1 MREFTT
7 TLGGTA
13 ARIIAPRP
21 GTLDVERFHD
31 VFAGGA
37 LYGLDVESTY
47 LTGAGA
53 WSPDWRLRLV
63 QVATEYEG
71 WVLRPDD
78 PDQAAALRVLLAR
91 PDAEFCS
98 HTQMDTI
105 AVWRGLGA
113 DIAERNLDTHV
124 LAVMSS
130 PDDTPGAADLKSVTT
145 REGMPELARAD
156 AALGRRFEA
165 LYRAAHPEIGRKA
178 VAKTTLEA
186 WGFDNIDLDDPV
198 FLGYAGLDAI
208 AVRRVV
214 PKLVA
219 ASGAPVSLLRNER
232 WLSTQV
238 TKMRIAGWRIDKPA
252 AEALHAETEQ
262 TVARVTAEMAEVT
275 DGLKPTQGKA
285 LVAFFGDQGANWDGH
300 PKTKTGA
307 PSLGDGAVGRLE
319 SPELHPALS
328 DKARRAAA
336 LYGQHAAVLDRL
348 RKTEAIL
355 SGLDDQ
361 CRIHATIYSVGT
373 VTGRMSGAGPN
384 MQNFAKVDRAM
395 RGLVLPDT
403 DDDVLISTDFSQIE
417 LRVLAALAREAVM
430 IEVITGNGDLHQ
442 LTADLLGITRQE
454 AKTVNFLIVYG
465 GGGAKLAAQLNWARS
480 EDECKS
486 IIREYWGKYP
496 AISALKDQLSQVQ
509 DEVVLLSGRRVPV
522 GRTKEG
528 DLRYWANLNYAIQG
542 NARELLAGAWRRF
555 VESNRIP
562 GVRVWLP
569 VHDELVTQAPRK
581 YAQDVADA
589 VREAMTF
596 DFLGVPIVAE
606 SDVLL
611 DEADVSR
618 WMSGDTARKIAQ
630 LKLAA

>member
-31 VFAGGA
+31 VFTGGA

-47 LTGAGA
+47 LVGAGL
-53 WSPDWRLRLV
+53 WNPDWRLRLV

-78 PDQAAALRVLLAR
+78 PDQAAAMRTLLAR
-91 PDAEFCS
+91 TDVEFCS
-98 HTQMDTI
+98 HTQIDTL
-105 AVWRGLGA
+105 AVLRGLGV
-113 DIAERNLDTHV
+113 DIADRNLDTHV
-124 LAVMSS
+124 LAIMSS
-130 PDDTPGAADLKSVTT
+130 PDDTPGASDLKTVTT
-145 REGMPELARAD
+145 RHGMPELKRAD
-156 AALGRRFEA
+156 EVLGRRFEQ
-165 LYRAAHPEIGRKA
+165 LYRAAHPEIGRRQ
-178 VAKTTLEA
+178 VAKATVEA
-186 WGFDNIDLDDPV
+186 WGFDNISLDDPV

-214 PKLVA
+214 PELVA
-219 ASGAPVSLLRNER
+219 GSRAPVHLLRNER
-232 WLSTQV
+232 WLSTQA
-238 TKMRIAGWRIDKPA
+238 TRMRATGWRIDKPA
-252 AEALHAETEQ
+252 AEALHAETEAV
-262 TVARVTAEMAEVT
+262 VAEVTEAMAEVT
-275 DGLKPTQGKA
+275 DGLRPTQYVK
-285 LVAFFGDQGANWDGH
+285 LVEFFGREGADWSNH
-300 PKTKTGA
+300 PKTKNNA

-319 SPELHPALS
+319 STKLHPALS
-328 DKARRAAA
+328 DKARRAAK

-355 SGLDDQ
+355 DGLDDQ
-361 CRIHATIYSVGT
+361 CRLHATILSIGT
-373 VTGRMSGAGPN
+373 VTGRMSGSGPN

-403 DDDVLISTDFSQIE
+403 DEDVLISTDFAQIE

-465 GGGAKLAAQLNWARS
+465 GGGAKLAAQLGWTRT
-480 EDECKS
+480 EDECKG
-486 IIREYWGKYP
+486 IIREYWGQYP
-496 AISALKDQLSQVQ
+496 AIADLRERLQ
-509 DEVVLLSGRRVPV
+509 DETDAITLLSGRRVPV
-522 GRTKEG
+522 GYTKDG
-528 DLRYWANLNYAIQG
+528 DRRYWANLNYSIQG
-542 NARELLAGAWRRF
+542 NARELLVGAWRRF
-555 VESNRIP
+555 VETNKIP
-562 GVRVWLP
+562 GVRIWLP
-569 VHDELVTQAPRK
+569 VHDELVTQAPR
-581 YAQDVADA
+581 ARAADVAEA
-589 VREAMTF
+589 VRAAMTF

-618 WMSGDTARKIAQ
+618 WMSGDTARKIAEM
-630 LKLAA
+630 KVAA

>member
-1 MREFTT
+1 VREFKT
-7 TLGGTA
+7 TLGGDRVT
-13 ARIIAPRP
+13 IVAPRP
-21 GTLDVERFHD
+21 GTFDRERF
-31 VFAGGA
+31 VETFPGGA

-47 LTGAGA
+47 LTGAGLWDPA
-53 WSPDWRLRLV
+53 WRLRTV
-63 QVATEYEG
+63 QLATETEG

-78 PDQAAALRVLLAR
+78 PAQASAVAALLA
-91 PDAEFCS
+91 DESAEFCS
-98 HTQMDTI
+98 HTQIDTL
-105 AVWRGLGA
+105 AVLRGLGV
-113 DIAERNLDTHV
+113 DIADRNLDTHV
-124 LAVMSS
+124 LSIMSA
-130 PDDTPGAADLKSVTT
+130 PDDTLGQADLKTVTT
-145 REGMPELARAD
+145 RFGMPELKRAD
-156 AALGRRFEA
+156 VALGRVFDRM
-165 LYRAAHPEIGRKA
+165 YREAHPEVGRKA
-178 VAKTTLEA
+178 VKVSTLEQF
-186 WGFDNIDLDDPV
+186 GFDNVDLDDPV

-214 PKLVA
+214 PKLVEA
-219 ASGAPVSLLRNER
+219 TRAPVHLLRNER

-238 TKMRIAGWRIDKPA
+238 TRMRATGWRIDRPA
-252 AEALHAETEQ
+252 AEALHAETEAV
-262 TVARVTAEMAEVT
+262 VAEVTAEMAEVT

-285 LVAFFGDQGANWDGH
+285 LVEFFGREGADWSNH
-300 PKTKTGA
+300 PQTKGKA

-319 SPELHPALS
+319 SPALHPDLS
-328 DKARRAAA
+328 AKARRAAA
-336 LYGQHAAVLDRL
+336 LYGRHASVLDRL

-355 SGLDDQ
+355 AGLDCND
-361 CRIHATIYSVGT
+361 RIHATILSIGT
-373 VTGRMSGAGPN
+373 VTGRMSGSGPN

-465 GGGAKLAAQLNWARS
+465 GGGAKLAAQLNWART
-480 EDECKS
+480 EDECKG
-486 IIREYWGKYP
+486 IIREYWGQYP
-496 AISALKDQLSQVQ
+496 AIADLRERLQ
-509 DEVVLLSGRRVPV
+509 DETDAITLLSGRRVPV
-522 GRTKEG
+522 GYTKDG
-528 DLRYWANLNYAIQG
+528 DRRYWANLNYSIQG
-542 NARELLAGAWRRF
+542 NARELLVGAWRRF
-555 VESNRIP
+555 VETNKIP

-569 VHDELVTQAPRK
+569 VHDELVTQAPR
-581 YAQDVADA
+581 ARAAEVAEA
-589 VREAMTF
+589 VRAAMTF

-618 WMSGDTARKIAQ
+618 WMSGDTARKIAE

>member
-1 MREFTT
+1 MREYRTS
-7 TLGGTA
+7 LGGIKVTVV
-13 ARIIAPRP
+13 APRP
-21 GTLDVERFHD
+21 GTLDVARFRET
-31 VFAGGA
+31 FTGPA
-37 LYGLDVESTY
+37 LFGLDVESTY
-47 LTGAGA
+47 LVGAGP
-53 WSPDWRLRLV
+53 WNPDWALRTV
-63 QVATEYEG
+63 QVATETEG

-78 PDQAAALRVLLAR
+78 GVQAAELVRLLGD

-98 HTQMDTI
+98 HTQIDTV
-105 AVWRGLGA
+105 AVLRGLGV
-113 DIAERNLDTHV
+113 DIVDRNLDTHV

-130 PDDTPGAADLKSVTT
+130 PDDTPGAADLKSVTQ
-145 REGMPELARAD
+145 REGMPELKRAD
-156 AALGRRFEA
+156 EALGRRFEE
-165 LYRAAHPEIGRKA
+165 LYRNAHPEIGRKA
-178 VAKTTLEA
+178 IKKTTLEQ

-208 AVRRVV
+208 AVRRAA
-214 PKLVA
+214 PKLMVR
-219 ASGAPVSLLRNER
+219 SGAPAALLRNER
-232 WLSTQV
+232 WLSHQV
-238 TKMRIAGWRIDKPA
+238 TRIKIDGFRIDKPA
-252 AEALHAETEQ
+252 AEALHTETEAV
-262 TVARVTAEMAEVT
+262 VAKVSTELAEIT
-275 DGLKPTQGKA
+275 DGLKPTQGVK
-285 LVAFFGDQGANWDGH
+285 LVEFFTQQGADWSNH
-300 PKTKTGA
+300 PTTKTGA
-307 PSLGDGAVGRLE
+307 PSLGDGAVARLE
-319 SPELHPALS
+319 SSALHPGLTA
-328 DKARRAAA
+328 KARRAAA

-355 SGLDDQ
+355 GGLDANW
-361 CRIHATIYSVGT
+361 RIHPTIYSVGT

-403 DDDVLISTDFSQIE
+403 DDDVFISTDFSQIE

-465 GGGAKLAAQLNWARS
+465 GGGAKLAAQLGWTRS
-480 EDECKS
+480 EAECKG
-486 IIREYWGKYP
+486 IISDYWGKYP
-496 AISALKDQLSQVQ
+496 AISKLKEELSGIQ

-542 NARELLAGAWRRF
+542 NARELLVGAWRRWA
-555 VESNRIP
+555 ETNRVA
-562 GVRVWLP
+562 GARVRLP

-581 YAQDVADA
+581 HAQRVAEEVQA
-589 VREAMTF
+589 AMTF

-611 DEADVSR
+611 DEAGVSR
-618 WMSGDTARKIAQ
+618 WMSGDTARKIA
-630 LKLAA
+630 LAA